1 MVATTARRL
10 DTEISQRGKE
20 PAGCESSKG
29 EEMTV
34 ISVTTLTVKPDKY
47 EDFLATNR
55 QAKALLG
62 KAGAKNIRLLFALT
76 AGEASGSF
84 VLTSEADDL
93 GAAGTVLDKFLADP
107 EGVALFQTV
116 NSSTGPT
123 ATFGASTWIEV
134 PL

>member
-1 MVATTARRL
+1 
-10 DTEISQRGKE
+10 
-20 PAGCESSKG
+20 
-29 EEMTV
+29 
-34 ISVTTLTVKPDKY
+34 LTVKPDRY
-47 EDFLATNR
+47 EDFLAVNR
-55 QAKALLG
+55 QAKALLE

-93 GAAGTVLDKFLADP
+93 AAAGTVLDKFLADP
-107 EGVALFQTV
+107 EGVALFETV
-116 NSSTGPT
+116 NSSAGPT